1 MWGWAFPVGTETSCR
16 EESSEVK
23 VKVMV
28 ITPALMPQPSEVTTG
43 PDVLRDCTQF
53 SLSCMLPGY
62 RNPGKH
68 WMHKSLGRSEWA
80 SNNHERQQR
89 MERAGEAWTPLLE
102 REPWWHD
109 AITQARTGRRIPY
122 TCTNNN
128 KERGTACKNKGHNL
142 EKNRTWGVTVSGT
155 PRSL

>member
-1 MWGWAFPVGTETSCR
+1 MRIPTNAFKPRTKKTRDEGVGVFPFLTEAKRKRLPATEKKVDVGKCEDGPSLWGTETSCR

-43 PDVLRDCTQF
+43 PDVLRDCPQF

-68 WMHKSLGRSEWA
+68 
-80 SNNHERQQR
+80 
-89 MERAGEAWTPLLE
+89 
-102 REPWWHD
+102 
-109 AITQARTGRRIPY
+109 
-122 TCTNNN
+122 
-128 KERGTACKNKGHNL
+128 
-142 EKNRTWGVTVSGT
+142 
-155 PRSL
+155 